1 VIAMTATEL
10 WIWTIEVVPDAPDN
24 AGGTAGMPDITGY
37 QVSARDGD
45 IGKVEEVVSGDDGR
59 VYLVVDT
66 GFWIFEKKRM
76 IPAGVIDTI
85 DHKNRRI
92 NVKMTKAEIK
102 KAPDYDEKHRN
113 DDDVRTSH
121 EEAYGPFARK
131 G

>member
-1 VIAMTATEL
+1 M
-10 WIWTIEVVPDAPDN
+10 
-24 AGGTAGMPDITGY
+24 
-37 QVSARDGD
+37 S
-45 IGKVEEVVSGDDGR
+45 SDDGR

-102 KAPDYDEKHRN
+102 KAPDYDDKHRN